1 MNNGHSNSRIGDTTV
16 DRLLKLLEQKRLY
29 DNLFYGLVYD
39 NYTIKEDVENR
50 IYTFEL
56 NGLEGWSCGMDFYTK
71 LDATIKFRKVM
82 ENMFFTGEFKINKNN
97 DNGQRD

>member
-1 MNNGHSNSRIGDTTV
+1 MDNGHSNRSIGDTTV
-16 DRLLKLLEQKRLY
+16 DRVLKLLEQKKLY

-39 NYTIKEDVENR
+39 DYTIKEDVENR

-56 NGLEGWSCGMDFYTK
+56 SGFEGWSCGMDFYTK

-82 ENMFFTGEFKINKNN
+82 EDMFFTGEFKINKNN
-97 DNGQRD
+97 NNG